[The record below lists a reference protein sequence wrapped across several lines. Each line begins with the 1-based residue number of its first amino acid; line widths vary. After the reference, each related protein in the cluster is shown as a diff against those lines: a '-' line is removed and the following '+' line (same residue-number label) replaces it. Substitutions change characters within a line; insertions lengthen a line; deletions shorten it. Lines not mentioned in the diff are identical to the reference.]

1 MAVRLVALDI
11 DGTLLP
17 SAGPHRGRLSPRL
30 RAAVSALAASGCAV
44 VLASGRM
51 LPGTVR
57 VARELG
63 LRAPLIAQDGCV
75 TADAGGRIARER
87 RLDPALA
94 LDVVGWARAR
104 GYACEWFGT
113 HRYAASE
120 ESEATRV
127 YGEMC
132 GVSPEYHPA
141 PETLGIVP
149 NGVGV
154 LSDGERSPA
163 VHRALAERHGD
174 ALTLLDFPHVT
185 VAVAPDASK
194 GRALALVARDLGVP
208 RARTLAIG
216 DSVNDVSMLA
226 WAGRG
231 LAVAAA
237 DRHAREAADETLP
250 DEVDAVARA
259 LEGLLPR

>member
-17 SAGPHRGRLSPRL
+17 FAGPFRGELSPRL
-30 RAAVSALAASGCAV
+30 RAAVTALTENGRAV

-51 LPGTVR
+51 LPGALR
-57 VARELG
+57 VARDLG
-63 LRAPLIAQDGCV
+63 LDSPIIAQDGCV
-75 TADAGGRIARER
+75 TATAAGAITRETRI
-87 RLDPALA
+87 DPALA
-94 LDVVGWARAR
+94 LDVVRWARAR
-104 GYACEWFGT
+104 GYASEWFGT

-132 GVSPEYHPA
+132 GVAPEYHPA

-154 LSDGERSPA
+154 LSDDGRAPA
-163 VHRALAERHGD
+163 IHRALAERHGD

-194 GRALALVARDLGVP
+194 GHALALVARDLGV
-208 RARTLAIG
+208 RREETLAIG
-216 DSVNDVSMLA
+216 DSVNDASMLA

-231 LAVAAA
+231 LAVAGADHHARGAA
-237 DRHAREAADETLP
+237 DATLP
-250 DEVDAVARA
+250 DETDAVARA
-259 LEGLLPR
+259 LEELLPR